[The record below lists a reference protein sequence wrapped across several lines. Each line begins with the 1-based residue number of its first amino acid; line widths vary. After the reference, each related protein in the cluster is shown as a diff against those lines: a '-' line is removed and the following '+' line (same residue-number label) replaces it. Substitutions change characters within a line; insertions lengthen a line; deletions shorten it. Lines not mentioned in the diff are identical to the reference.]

1 MIPRASDFRADGPE
15 EGARGFSFSS
25 RSGGIVWR
33 LRRICLA
40 AAVLAAGC
48 GSPQPAPTRG
58 IVLLDIDTLRA
69 DHLGCYGYGRGT
81 SPAIDA
87 LAARA
92 VVFDWA
98 FAQAPYTPPSQSS
111 LLTGLH
117 VASHGVRTR
126 ADRLRPGIDTVAEL
140 LAEKGFATA
149 AFTDGGFM
157 SKGFGLDQGFALFD
171 SAGGGLDRIG
181 PKAIAWLEAR
191 RNEPFLLL
199 LHTYDVHTPYLPP
212 AALRDRFGALVE
224 APTPGFEPSSEALE
238 AIRTSRWTATPLP
251 LPERDLRYAEAMYD
265 AEIAHVDAWIGKILA
280 TLAATGL
287 DAHTTVILFSD
298 HGEEFGEHG
307 SVLHEKP
314 YATVTRIPFIV
325 RAPGAPTGQRRHEVI
340 QGVDLLPTVV
350 ALTGARLPR
359 GVEGRSLLPA
369 LRGEALAPRPAFG
382 ENPWVTP
389 GSYMVDRD
397 FHLLFHPGTEAMEL
411 FRFRDDPQERVNLA
425 AAQPEIVAGM
435 RRNLDRH
442 DAALASL
449 AARPDPS
456 VIDDETARRLRALGY
471 L

>member
-1 MIPRASDFRADGPE
+1 MIPRAFFFRAHGPE
-15 EGARGFSFSS
+15 EGARGFSFSF
-25 RSGGIVWR
+25 RSAGIATHVR
-33 LRRICLA
+33 QICIGAALLA
-40 AAVLAAGC
+40 VGC
-48 GSPQPAPTRG
+48 GTPQPALTRG

-126 ADRLRPGIDTVAEL
+126 ADRLRPGIDTLAEL
-140 LAEKGFATA
+140 LAEKGFKTA

-157 SKGFGLDQGFALFD
+157 SRGFGLDQGFELYD
-171 SAGGGLDRIG
+171 SEGGGLDRIG

-191 RNEPFLLL
+191 RSEPFLLL

-212 AALRDRFGALVE
+212 APLRDRFGALVE
-224 APTPGFEPSSEALE
+224 VPTPGFEPSSEVLE
-238 AIRTSRWTATPLP
+238 AIRTSRWTEAPLP

-265 AEIAHVDAWIGKILA
+265 AEIAHVDAWIERIVA
-280 TLAATGL
+280 TLAETGL
-287 DAHTTVILFSD
+287 DAYTTVILFSD

-325 RAPGAPTGQRRHEVI
+325 RTPGSTTGQRRDEVI

-389 GSYMVDRD
+389 GSYMVDGAY
-397 FHLLFHPGTEAMEL
+397 HLLFHPGTDAMEL
-411 FRFRDDPQERVNLA
+411 FRFRADLQERVNLA
-425 AAQPEIVAGM
+425 VSQPGVVADM

-442 DAALASL
+442 DSALAALAIS
-449 AARPDPS
+449 PDKS
-456 VIDDETARRLRALGY
+456 VIDDETARRLRSLGY